1 MNNPDAELAR
11 FLSSLSLWLDGMSKF
26 ITISKG
32 EWRNA
37 YTGHHLLAQDL
48 RKHTLMLKKQASTLS
63 ERYGSQDFVKPVHVE
78 ASNNEVPL

>member
-48 RKHTLMLKKQASTLS
+48 RKHTLMLKKQASALS
-63 ERYGSQDFVKPVHVE
+63 ERNGSQDFVKPIHVE
-78 ASNNEVPL
+78 ASSNKVPL